1 MIRPDQVPH
10 ILAWFLSVLVV
21 HYHAKSNCFVD
32 FLRNKPNEP
41 VVQEIKEA
49 DGPSK
54 EVIYNRAMPIIFV
67 GGMPRSGTTLMRS
80 MLDAHP
86 MVRCGEETRVVPR
99 MIQMRSAW
107 YRSEKESK
115 RLDEAGVTRNVVDSA
130 VAEFLLEIM
139 TKHGKPA
146 ERLCNKDPFTA
157 KYAPYLRE
165 IFPGSK
171 HILMIR
177 DGRSVAHSI
186 ITHNVTISGYDL
198 KSYKDVIG
206 RWSKA
211 VEVMRESCKRVGRDN
226 CLEVRYENLILHPR
240 SSLQKI
246 GEFLELPWHENMMEH
261 QKHMEDISLSATEK
275 STNQVIKPLYTE
287 SLKAWVGHIPEDVLK
302 ELDTIAPMLSKLG
315 YDANSTDPVF
325 PEPDE
330 EVTAKYKK
338 WLAEQNSDFD
348 AQHVEVD
355 HADFEVPHAI

>member
-1 MIRPDQVPH
+1 MGTLYEYD
-10 ILAWFLSVLVV
+10 
-21 HYHAKSNCFVD
+21 
-32 FLRNKPNEP
+32 RNSPL
-41 VVQEIKEA
+41 
-49 DGPSK
+49 
-54 EVIYNRAMPIIFV
+54 IFI

-99 MIQMRSAW
+99 LIQMRSAW

-130 VAEFLLEIM
+130 VAEF
-139 TKHGKPA
+139 
-146 ERLCNKDPFTA
+146 
-157 KYAPYLRE
+157 LRE

-211 VEVMRESCKRVGRDN
+211 VDVMRDSCKRVGRDY

-240 SSLQKI
+240 TSLQKI
-246 GEFLELPWHENMMEH
+246 GDFLDLPWHENMM
-261 QKHMEDISLSATEK
+261 
-275 STNQVIKPLYTE
+275 
-287 SLKAWVGHIPEDVLK
+287 
-302 ELDTIAPMLSKLG
+302 
-315 YDANSTDPVF
+315 
-325 PEPDE
+325 
-330 EVTAKYKK
+330 
-338 WLAEQNSDFD
+338 
-348 AQHVEVD
+348 
-355 HADFEVPHAI
+355 